1 MIPYYAMKYLKKT
14 PVKITVFSLL
24 LLMASL
30 LTASCLGGTYG
41 FLGRTYQGAILQ
53 VTIDQIIILD
63 EVAYTEEPESI
74 RELVFKRDAADDSGD
89 SLVGASWTLESL
101 GDLGGMASPISG
113 ADVTLELSDDGALR
127 GNAGCNNYFS
137 NNYSAAGGIFA
148 AGAVGSTR
156 MACTDPTG
164 IMEQETRFLELMG
177 DVEFY
182 TVSGDT
188 LTLTVPG
195 AVKDYVIRPSS
206 EENQLMAF
214 RTRVGNH
221 AATRVQLDVEALPP
235 ELRMDTGRFKS
246 LNTFEAGVPTEGFH
260 LEKNVY
266 VPFIRGSQALKKD
279 TQLDGWLIFDV
290 PKGSDVESFKW
301 EAGGDIIIID
311 N

>member
-1 MIPYYAMKYLKKT
+1 MKYLKKT
-14 PVKITVFSLL
+14 PVKITAFSLF

-53 VTIDQIIILD
+53 LTLDQIVLLD
-63 EVAYTEEPESI
+63 EVAYTESPTE
-74 RELVFKRDAADDSGD
+74 ELVFQRNGEGDGD
-89 SLVGASWTLESL
+89 SLAGTSWTIESM
-101 GDLGGMASPISG
+101 GDTGSLDSPISG
-113 ADVTLELSDDGALR
+113 ADVTIEFNESGELG

-137 NNYSAAGGIFA
+137 NNNSAAGGVFV

-156 MACTDPTG
+156 KACGEPAG
-164 IMEQETRFLELMG
+164 IMEQESRFLELLG
-177 DVEFY
+177 AAQVY

-195 AVKDYVIRPSS
+195 QEGDYVIRPSS
-206 EENQLMAF
+206 EENQLMVIRA
-214 RTRVGNH
+214 RVGNH

-235 ELRMDTGRFKS
+235 ELRMDTGRYHS
-246 LNTFEAGVPTEGFH
+246 VNTYEAGVPTDGFH
-260 LEKNVY
+260 ADKNVY
-266 VPFIRGSQALKKD
+266 IPFIRGAQALKKD
-279 TQLDGWLIFDV
+279 TQLDGWLIFDI
-290 PKGSDVESFKW
+290 PEGSDVESFKW

>member
-14 PVKITVFSLL
+14 PVKITGFFLL

-89 SLVGASWTLESL
+89 PLVGASWTLESL

-137 NNYSAAGGIFA
+137 NNYSAAGGIFV

-156 MACTDPTG
+156 MACGEPAG
-164 IMEQETRFLELMG
+164 IMEQETRFLELLG
-177 DVEFY
+177 AAEFS
-182 TVSGDT
+182 TVAGDT

-206 EENQLMAF
+206 EENQLMAI

-221 AATRVQLDVEALPP
+221 AATRVQLDIEALPP

-260 LEKNVY
+260 AEKNVY
-266 VPFIRGSQALKKD
+266 VPFLRGTQALEKD
-279 TQLDGWLIFDV
+279 FQLDGWLIFDV
-290 PKGSDVESFKW
+290 PRGSDVESFKW

>member
-14 PVKITVFSLL
+14 PVKITGFFLL

-53 VTIDQIIILD
+53 VTLDQIIILD
-63 EVAYTEEPESI
+63 EVAYTEEPEST
-74 RELVFKRDAADDSGD
+74 EVLVFQRDGTGGSDA
-89 SLVGASWTLESL
+89 SLEATSWALVSL
-101 GDLGGMASPISG
+101 GDSDSLDLPASG
-113 ADVTLELSDDGALR
+113 ADVTIEFNAGGELR

-137 NNYSAAGGIFA
+137 NNYSAAGGIFV

-156 MACTDPTG
+156 MACGEPAG
-164 IMEQETRFLELMG
+164 IMEQETRFLELLG
-177 DVEFY
+177 AAEFS
-182 TVSGDT
+182 TVVGDT

-206 EENQLMAF
+206 EENQLMAI

-266 VPFIRGSQALKKD
+266 IPFIRGSQALKKD

>member
-1 MIPYYAMKYLKKT
+1 MKYLKKT
-14 PVKITVFSLL
+14 PVKITAFSLF

-53 VTIDQIIILD
+53 LTLDQIVILD
-63 EVAYTEEPESI
+63 EVAYTEEPEST
-74 RELVFKRDAADDSGD
+74 EVLVFQRDGTGGSDE
-89 SLVGASWTLESL
+89 SLVGTSWALVSL
-101 GDLGGMASPISG
+101 GDSDSLDLPASG
-113 ADVTLELSDDGALR
+113 ADVTIEFKEGGELR
-127 GNAGCNNYFS
+127 GKAGCNNYFS
-137 NNYSAAGGIFA
+137 NNYSAAGSIFV

-156 MACTDPTG
+156 MACGEPAG
-164 IMEQETRFLELMG
+164 IMEQETRFLELLG
-177 DVEFY
+177 AAEFH
-182 TVSGDT
+182 TVLGDT

-206 EENQLMAF
+206 EENQLMVI
-214 RTRVGNH
+214 RTRLGNH
-221 AATRVQLDVEALPP
+221 AATRVQLDIEALPP

-260 LEKNVY
+260 AEKNVY
-266 VPFIRGSQALKKD
+266 VPFLRGSQALEKD
-279 TQLDGWLIFDV
+279 FQLDGWLVFDV